1 MQRVLDMSG
10 AAPPRAD
17 RASDNS
23 DTRQQTSK
31 SPSSP
36 QSHRK
41 PLYKQP
47 FALRRYAHLNTF
59 RSIPHP
65 RKLVAS
71 PCPSSLPKQL
81 EAMAGKHLS
90 YLQGQG
96 CSLQSF
102 ISKTWTEKE
111 LSLTLMLPQ
120 TDFQNIA
127 RTDKHAPDKLQELD
141 C

>member
-1 MQRVLDMSG
+1 
-10 AAPPRAD
+10 
-17 RASDNS
+17 
-23 DTRQQTSK
+23 
-31 SPSSP
+31 
-36 QSHRK
+36 
-41 PLYKQP
+41 
-47 FALRRYAHLNTF
+47 
-59 RSIPHP
+59 
-65 RKLVAS
+65 
-71 PCPSSLPKQL
+71 
-81 EAMAGKHLS
+81 MAGKHLS